1 MLRHY
6 EKPSDENIEKRLS
19 KNWPATP
26 QMRASTGRGQRGQYP
41 YQAPTPVTALARGRV
56 EPTAAAA
63 EEGEPLTPTAV
74 VAPQTT
80 NNFFDN
86 RSTNIMR
93 PALDARNRE
102 AGVVALQNLQGLTA
116 ALG

>member
-1 MLRHY
+1 T
-6 EKPSDENIEKRLS
+6 I
-19 KNWPATP
+19 
-26 QMRASTGRGQRGQYP
+26 
-41 YQAPTPVTALARGRV
+41 ARGRV

-63 EEGEPLTPTAV
+63 EEGGPLTPTAV